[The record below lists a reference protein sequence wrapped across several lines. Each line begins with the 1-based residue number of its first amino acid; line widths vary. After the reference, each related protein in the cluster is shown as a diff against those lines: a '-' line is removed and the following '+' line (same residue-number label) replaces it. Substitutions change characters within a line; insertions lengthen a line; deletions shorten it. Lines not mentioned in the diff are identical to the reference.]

1 MGKLRTKIT
10 SPIAKFTSPRL
21 SDTTFFARWHGKTGP
36 FKITTKA
43 EGRTESRSSCYRW
56 LTIYCIKALVRGL
69 KGIAFHGNN
78 EIITCTVNPLLS
90 PPSQISPLP
99 LISPPP
105 PFQGKKWLVISLPSS
120 PFPSI
125 KQVQMGQL
133 ARLYHHERGP
143 GVLLCCFH
151 LDGMQVYCSFPYP
164 YAIPYLFSGWSVEAK
179 DFKFID
185 IFLLLK

>member
-1 MGKLRTKIT
+1 M
-10 SPIAKFTSPRL
+10 
-21 SDTTFFARWHGKTGP
+21 
-36 FKITTKA
+36 
-43 EGRTESRSSCYRW
+43 
-56 LTIYCIKALVRGL
+56 RGL

-78 EIITCTVNPLLS
+78 EIIYMYRKSSVEP

-105 PFQGKKWLVISLPSS
+105 FSGEEMVSYKPPPPPS

-133 ARLYHHERGP
+133 ARLYHHEKGP

-151 LDGMQVYCSFPYP
+151 LDGMQVHCLFPYP
-164 YAIPYLFSGWSVEAK
+164 YAIPYIFSGWSVEAK
-179 DFKFID
+179 DFKFTD
-185 IFLLLK
+185 IFLLLKYSCCT